1 MDESPERDGDGA
13 TPAVSAARR
22 LLVSEAIETW
32 KRQLTDLGGRNTL
45 LYYRDLQRGTL
56 DLSDT
61 DTGRLLG
68 GSRVKLS
75 TLFRDPDALRAAA
88 RRARAIRAKARE
100 NDEERGLETLYL
112 GYGLATWRSDRSTA
126 TPNAPVLLYRLTLDP
141 DGAAAE
147 DFRLRIDDG
156 EPDPELNQTLLY
168 LLQTD
173 FGVNVDAESLI
184 GEAGLASPRVRED
197 VVRRLEEAC
206 ASVPDFAI
214 APRTVVGNF
223 SFAKLPM
230 VSDLDR
236 ALDRIADHPL
246 LAGIAGDADARGELR
261 ERHDA
266 SGRAGPPVPP
276 PEDEFLVRDADSSQS
291 HVIAAAVGGADLVV
305 IGPPG
310 TGKSQTIANLIATL
324 VARGRS
330 VLFVAEKRAA
340 IEAVS
345 KRIEEQ
351 DLGDILLDLHDGA
364 ANRRRIYGEIS
375 QALAAAREAFA
386 PEAETIHRAL
396 DRNRKALEEYEAQ
409 LHEPAHPWG
418 VSAFEAQQRLLDFPE
433 PSVSTVRLRRKALD
447 ASTRGSAEQA
457 SEDVRRFIDLDGP
470 SVIAA
475 HGETHHP
482 WAAVYA
488 AGRLIDSEIAEE
500 AIETLDD
507 LRRDGCPG
515 LRDAMRD
522 LVMATGLAEPTTL
535 GDADALVALCEDI
548 HEAAREVFAGCRPE
562 IFDLDLDE
570 TVAALTPAAD
580 GLSRLV
586 AVAFSGRYRRARAVL
601 REHVL
606 QSLAPDTELLRL
618 ATTARRVRDRWRDA
632 GGSGRPPEGLPD
644 GRSQREAHKRALD
657 LLRRFGATVGCP
669 VDESQPLDHIE
680 AHLDRLDGER
690 AMMTR
695 FPELHRLEGGLRRQG
710 FDRVIDDVIERGL
723 SADDAASSLEYVWFA
738 SILDHL
744 NLRSALAKFDGQAH
758 TRTVARFVEADREH
772 VHRLGKQRVKR
783 AWAERTIRVRDEHPD
798 QAELVRTQASLKRP
812 RTTIRALFD
821 RAPDVLTAV
830 KPCWVMSPLV
840 VAQVLPPHPCFDVVV
855 FDEASQILP
864 ADAVSSLLRGGQAI
878 VAGDPYQL
886 PPTTFFLSGSDDEED
901 EDDEEAE
908 DEKLAT
914 DQQAALR
921 RGQERSLTSGRESIL
936 DVMRVLL
943 PPPHGTRTLSWHY
956 RSEDDRLITFS
967 NAQESLYDW
976 SLRTFPGA
984 RGGEPLSHNVVPFR
998 PGAQRVTAS
1007 NPDEVARVVELVLEH
1022 ARTRPDE
1029 TLGVIALGNNH
1040 AEAITEALRLARAG
1054 HPEAEPFFAED
1065 QDEPPFVK
1073 NLERVQGD
1081 ERDAIILSVGYGKT
1095 IDGRMRYA
1103 FGPLNREGGER
1114 RLNVAVTR
1122 ARRRMTVVSSFGGR
1136 EMDPE
1141 RLRREGPRMLR
1152 DYLLY
1157 AASGGADL
1165 GVRARE
1171 RPPLTPFERD
1181 VRERLEERGV
1191 PLTPQYGASGYWI
1204 DFAAMHPER
1213 RGEPVLAIEADG
1225 ASYHSSRT
1233 ARDRDRLRQEH
1244 LERLGWRFHRIWST
1258 EWFRH
1263 REREADR
1270 AVEAWKRAVGERDA
1284 APPADAAVAS
1294 PAAGG
1299 RLDARAEAQAVARRG
1314 APWPGVARGRPIG
1327 EYAQRDLRAV
1337 VRWVRAD
1344 GRLHTEAELLD
1355 KVMSA
1360 LGFKRKGSRIT
1371 AAIREAIEAER
1382 RA

>member
-1 MDESPERDGDGA
+1 MLYTRVIGSWRMRDGRYPGAGGA
-13 TPAVSAARR
+13 TPAVSVARR
-22 LLVSEAIETW
+22 LLVSEAVETW

-56 DLSDT
+56 DLSDA
-61 DTGRLLG
+61 DTRRLLE

-75 TLFRDPDALRAAA
+75 TLFRDPGELRDAA

-112 GYGLATWRSDRSTA
+112 AYGLATWRSDRSTA

-173 FGVNVDAESLI
+173 FGVNVADSLI
-184 GEAGLASPRVRED
+184 DREADLASPRVRED

-214 APRTVVGNF
+214 APRAVVGNF

-261 ERHDA
+261 ERHGA

-291 HVIAAAVGGADLVV
+291 HVIAAAVGGADLVM

-470 SVIAA
+470 SVTAG
-475 HGETHHP
+475 HGETRHP

-488 AGRLIDSEIAEE
+488 VGRVIDSDIAEE

-535 GDADALVALCEDI
+535 GDAEALVALCEDI
-548 HEAAREVFAGCRPE
+548 HEAAREAFAGCRPE

-570 TVAALTPAAD
+570 MAAALTPAAD

-586 AVAFSGRYRRARAVL
+586 AVVFSGRYRRARAVL

-606 QSLAPDTELLRL
+606 QSSAPDTELLRL

-669 VDESQPLDHIE
+669 W
-680 AHLDRLDGER
+680 
-690 AMMTR
+690 TR
-695 FPELHRLEGGLRRQG
+695 RSRWSTSKPTS
-710 FDRVIDDVIERGL
+710 
-723 SADDAASSLEYVWFA
+723 SAS
-738 SILDHL
+738 
-744 NLRSALAKFDGQAH
+744 
-758 TRTVARFVEADREH
+758 
-772 VHRLGKQRVKR
+772 
-783 AWAERTIRVRDEHPD
+783 
-798 QAELVRTQASLKRP
+798 
-812 RTTIRALFD
+812 
-821 RAPDVLTAV
+821 
-830 KPCWVMSPLV
+830 
-840 VAQVLPPHPCFDVVV
+840 
-855 FDEASQILP
+855 
-864 ADAVSSLLRGGQAI
+864 
-878 VAGDPYQL
+878 
-886 PPTTFFLSGSDDEED
+886 
-901 EDDEEAE
+901 
-908 DEKLAT
+908 
-914 DQQAALR
+914 
-921 RGQERSLTSGRESIL
+921 
-936 DVMRVLL
+936 
-943 PPPHGTRTLSWHY
+943 
-956 RSEDDRLITFS
+956 
-967 NAQESLYDW
+967 
-976 SLRTFPGA
+976 
-984 RGGEPLSHNVVPFR
+984 
-998 PGAQRVTAS
+998 TAS
-1007 NPDEVARVVELVLEH
+1007 AR
-1022 ARTRPDE
+1022 
-1029 TLGVIALGNNH
+1029 
-1040 AEAITEALRLARAG
+1040 
-1054 HPEAEPFFAED
+1054 
-1065 QDEPPFVK
+1065 
-1073 NLERVQGD
+1073 
-1081 ERDAIILSVGYGKT
+1081 
-1095 IDGRMRYA
+1095 
-1103 FGPLNREGGER
+1103 
-1114 RLNVAVTR
+1114 
-1122 ARRRMTVVSSFGGR
+1122 
-1136 EMDPE
+1136 
-1141 RLRREGPRMLR
+1141 
-1152 DYLLY
+1152 
-1157 AASGGADL
+1157 
-1165 GVRARE
+1165 
-1171 RPPLTPFERD
+1171 
-1181 VRERLEERGV
+1181 
-1191 PLTPQYGASGYWI
+1191 
-1204 DFAAMHPER
+1204 
-1213 RGEPVLAIEADG
+1213 
-1225 ASYHSSRT
+1225 
-1233 ARDRDRLRQEH
+1233 
-1244 LERLGWRFHRIWST
+1244 
-1258 EWFRH
+1258 
-1263 REREADR
+1263 
-1270 AVEAWKRAVGERDA
+1270 
-1284 APPADAAVAS
+1284 
-1294 PAAGG
+1294 
-1299 RLDARAEAQAVARRG
+1299 
-1314 APWPGVARGRPIG
+1314 
-1327 EYAQRDLRAV
+1327 
-1337 VRWVRAD
+1337 
-1344 GRLHTEAELLD
+1344 
-1355 KVMSA
+1355 
-1360 LGFKRKGSRIT
+1360 
-1371 AAIREAIEAER
+1371 
-1382 RA
+1382 